1 MEWIYPDTITIT
13 RINNHAGWSDPG
25 SLGFLRCSHDFES
38 TLEAVLVAGVIRT
51 VLVAGVIR
59 TVLVAGGK
67 RTGFGTGSGRDSDGT
82 GSGRDSVLV
91 AGVIRTVLE
100 ASERAATWS
109 EREAVL
115 EASERAAGTEQGALF
130 VGGIDVTANNP
141 KLFSF

>member
-38 TLEAVLVAGVIRT
+38 TLEA
-51 VLVAGVIR
+51 
-59 TVLVAGGK
+59 
-67 RTGFGTGSGRDSDGT
+67 
-82 GSGRDSVLV
+82 VLV